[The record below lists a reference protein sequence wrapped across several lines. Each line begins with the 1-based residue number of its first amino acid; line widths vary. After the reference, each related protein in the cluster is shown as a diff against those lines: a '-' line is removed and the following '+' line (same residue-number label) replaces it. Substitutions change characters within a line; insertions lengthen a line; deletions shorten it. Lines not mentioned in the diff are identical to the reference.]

1 MLRNRIPRA
10 LALLAIFAAPVVTID
25 SQQPSPSRTLSA
37 EQWRADLRFLMDEMR
52 ARHKNLYH
60 STPKAL
66 LDSAASSLDSRIPSL
81 ARHEIIAEMMKI
93 VAMVGD
99 GHTNIY
105 PTRDRVIDFHTLPI
119 SLYLFKDGWYVRAA
133 DSAHSDIVGAR
144 VIRIGDSPID
154 NAYDRIKP
162 YIGRDNEMGAKFW
175 AAYLLAI
182 PEMLHAARISN
193 SPDSAQFD
201 LEVKGKH
208 RKVWL
213 KSVGAIPVTP
223 ADTDMSWSRRA
234 GWVDA
239 RDTNGR
245 KNPRWLSKRPDST
258 FFWFE
263 IIPGTRT
270 GYAQINQVRNAE
282 SEPLAGFTE
291 RLLQFSDTANID
303 KLIIDLRLN
312 RGGNGNLIKPLEQ
325 GLLKRPKVNSRG
337 KLYVLMGRSTWSAA
351 QFFLNDMAEFSEA
364 TFVGEPSG
372 SRGNAYGD
380 SRQIKLPNSGI
391 TARASIYYWQDWHP
405 EDPRKWIAPD
415 IAAEMTFDDYASNRD
430 PALAAAMID
439 RGGPSLSEQL
449 QRLVAANDTAV
460 ARRRFLEYRAS
471 PAHSYIDGHVLL
483 DDVAVHFFDRKD
495 LPHAT
500 WVFALAAGQYP
511 QSARAQLNHAAMH
524 ELGGNK
530 AEEVAAL
537 RRVLALEPTNKAALD
552 RLKTLGVK

>member
-1 MLRNRIPRA
+1 MFRNSVPRA
-10 LALLAIFAAPVVTID
+10 LALLAISTAPFSTLH
-25 SQQPSPSRTLSA
+25 SQQQTPVKALTA
-37 EQWRADLRFLMDEMR
+37 EEWRADLRFLMTEMR

-60 STPKAL
+60 TTPKAV
-66 LDSAASSLDSRIPSL
+66 LDSAASSLDSRIPTLS
-81 ARHEIIAEMMKI
+81 RHEIIAEMMKI

-133 DSAHSDIVGAR
+133 DSAHSDIVGTR
-144 VIRIGDSPID
+144 VVRIGNATID
-154 NAYDRIKP
+154 DAYERMKP
-162 YIGRDNEMGAKFW
+162 YIGRDNEMGARFW

-182 PEMLHAARISN
+182 PEMLHAARISDN
-193 SPDSAQFD
+193 SDSAQFELD
-201 LEVKGKH
+201 IRGK
-208 RKVWL
+208 RRTVWL
-213 KSVGAIPVTP
+213 RSSGAIPVTP
-223 ADTDMSWSRRA
+223 ADTDMSWWRRA

-239 RDTNGR
+239 RDANGR
-245 KNPRWLSKRPDST
+245 KDPLWLSKRPDST

-270 GYAQINQVRNAE
+270 GYAQINQVRNAPD
-282 SEPLAGFTE
+282 EPLAGFTD
-291 RLLQFSDTANID
+291 RLLQFSDTAQID

-312 RGGNGNLIKPLEQ
+312 RGGNGNLIKPLEK
-325 GLLKRPKVNSRG
+325 GLVKRPKVNSRG
-337 KLYVLMGRSTWSAA
+337 RLYVLMGRSTWSAS
-351 QFFLNDMAEFSEA
+351 QFFLNDMSQFSEA

-430 PALAAAMID
+430 PALAAAMKD
-439 RGGPSLSEQL
+439 AGGPTMREQM
-449 QRLVAANDTAV
+449 QTLVASNDTV
-460 ARRRFLEYRAS
+460 RARRQFLDYRAS
-471 PAHSYIDGHVLL
+471 PEHSYIDGHVLL
-483 DDVAVHFFDRKD
+483 DDVAVHFYDRKD

-500 WVFALAAGQYP
+500 WVFALAANQYP
-511 QSARAQLNHAAMH
+511 QSARAQLNHAAM
-524 ELGGNK
+524 LQNTGNK
-530 AEEVAAL
+530 VAEAAAL
-537 RRVLALEPTNKAALD
+537 RRVLALEPANAAALE
-552 RLKTLGVK
+552 RLKVLDGK